1 MTKRPLVDYASSS
14 EDETGTGKGISATTG
29 DSPEARQLK
38 KQKRLPP
45 LSDAVS
51 PPPPLPDPAAHQGR
65 IRAQPHVEG
74 QWAAHVYVPIP
85 LSGCPLNL
93 RKLLH
98 RLSKEALTGVPELYP
113 FLEFDGMR
121 LSSEKQEELHIS
133 LSRPIFLRAHQRE
146 GLKKAVKRVAHSSKR
161 FQASFSRLT
170 VFRNDEGTRAFLSI
184 EFRGLAD
191 GLTNILAYIRQK
203 EYYTTP
209 RFHASIA
216 WALLSGAPPYQ
227 PIDVSGT
234 SPGDKITQDN
244 LDRLHAPDIQ
254 RGSPLEEA
262 SATARSFPSVS
273 CIPNSFIDRLEREF
287 GDELRRVGRLDIDR
301 VSVKIGKEVFTWGL
315 RD

>member
-1 MTKRPLVDYASSS
+1 ML
-14 EDETGTGKGISATTG
+14 
-29 DSPEARQLK
+29 SP
-38 KQKRLPP
+38 RLF
-45 LSDAVS
+45 LA
-51 PPPPLPDPAAHQGR
+51 PLPDPAAHQGR

-170 VFRNDEGTRAFLSI
+170 VFRNDEGTRTFLSI
-184 EFRGLAD
+184 EVGAGYDQFRGLAD

-216 WALLSGAPPYQ
+216 WALLS
-227 PIDVSGT
+227 
-234 SPGDKITQDN
+234 
-244 LDRLHAPDIQ
+244 DRLHAPDIQ

-262 SATARSFPSVS
+262 SATARPFPSVS

-301 VSVKIGKEVFTWGL
+301 VSVKIGKEVFTWGPAVSTYWGTPCSVFSL
-315 RD
+315 NSEECATIEAAPVALSHVF